1 MLQVLQNIS
10 NFVINWGIVW
20 QSQYF
25 IKNNT
30 NIVSMRADI
39 NQSKQKLAET
49 FFQRLVDSYGYLPE
63 QMEFNV
69 TVSPTSIADIAI
81 WRSPEDKKSGLAP
94 DIYVLVACKAEHIK
108 IKAEDYFEQYKQA
121 VLNDMAFYVAHNLKE
136 TKVFYIDR
144 NARPLKIE
152 RISDFPSAQ
161 DIISDENL
169 ALFVNKVRGYSKDKF
184 LKTLTRCHNIIRNV
198 DKLSPEAA
206 FDEISKILFI
216 KMLYERDARE
226 ELVYSKDKF
235 IKDELSYNGE
245 IDYIQYLFNEVKET
259 YSADGLFDSEDR
271 IRIRRES
278 FLLILEEL
286 SNVELYDTSDDIKG
300 IAFELF
306 LGKTFRGE
314 LGQFFTP
321 RTIVN
326 YMVEVL
332 NVKEGDKVC
341 DPCCGSGG
349 FLIRAFEH
357 VQNEI
362 DQDIHNQ
369 IATLMDNLNLSDS
382 EKQSRINNLLCECD
396 KTIEGS
402 RYHKLCHDYFFGV
415 DANARMARTSK
426 MNMIMH
432 GDGHVGVYLHDGL
445 LNVGGVYDNHF
456 DIILINPPF
465 GAHVEKDMRI
475 TDSDIPTDREKTLYE
490 NLYGSEYI
498 SNVYIPI
505 KNYAQEIGKD
515 KKIGKRILDL
525 YKINNNSTEI
535 LFIER
540 CINLLK
546 PGKRAGIVLPEG
558 VLDNPALERV
568 RRFIETRA
576 RILNITSIP
585 ADVFLSSGAN
595 IKPSLVF
602 IEKLKDGEMPEKDY
616 LLSVTKVNDAGISST
631 GLPSQN
637 EELPIAAKEV
647 SSWLSGKVMSNMTYT
662 KIVNR
667 SDLSN
672 WSVKSVFDVTNINYN
687 PIYKKVKI
695 GSVVSLSK
703 DVIYVEPNIKYT
715 RLTVKLFNKGIQERD
730 TVIGSQIGT
739 KRQTRVKE
747 GQFVISKIDGKSAAF
762 GIVNSSLEGAIVTP
776 DFMVYN
782 IDTTK
787 IVPEY
792 LELVLTNEAILNQFS
807 NSSSGTTGRR
817 RLSQKVFENTLIALP
832 SIDEQRKL
840 IAKILEIRKM
850 QASLEE
856 QMRKNIEYFNNK
868 IFS

>member
-1 MLQVLQNIS
+1 
-10 NFVINWGIVW
+10 
-20 QSQYF
+20 
-25 IKNNT
+25 
-30 NIVSMRADI
+30 MRTDI
-39 NQSKQKLAET
+39 NHSKQQLAEA
-49 FFQRLVDSYGYLPE
+49 FSQRLVDSYGYLPE

-69 TVSPTSIADIAI
+69 AVSPTSVADIAI
-81 WRSPEDKKSGLAP
+81 WRSPDDKKSGFAP
-94 DIYVLVACKAEHIK
+94 DIYVLVACKTEHIK

-121 VLNDMAFYVAHNLKE
+121 VLNDMSFYVAHNLKE

-152 RISDFPSAQ
+152 RISDFPTAL
-161 DIISDENL
+161 DIVSDKNL
-169 ALFVNKVRGYSKDKF
+169 TSFVNKVRGYSKDKF

-216 KMLYERDARE
+216 KMLYERDANE

-235 IKDELSYNGE
+235 IRDELSYNGE
-245 IDYIQYLFNEVKET
+245 VDYIQHLFNEVKKT
-259 YSADGLFDSEDR
+259 YSTDGLFDSEDK

-286 SNVELYDTSDDIKG
+286 SSVELYDTSDDIKG

-349 FLIRAFEH
+349 FLIKAFEH
-357 VQNEI
+357 VQNQI
-362 DQDIHNQ
+362 DQDIHRQ
-369 IATLMDNLNLSDS
+369 ITALMDNQNLSDS
-382 EKQSRINNLLCECD
+382 EKQHKINCLLSECD

-445 LNVGGVYDNHF
+445 INVGGVYDNNF
-456 DIILINPPF
+456 DVILINPPF

-475 TDSDIPTDREKTLYE
+475 AVSDIPTDKEKALYE
-490 NLYGSEYI
+490 DLYGNEYT
-498 SNVYIPI
+498 SNVYTPI
-505 KNYAQEIGKD
+505 KKYAQEIGKD
-515 KKIGKRILDL
+515 KRMGKRILDL
-525 YKINNNSTEI
+525 YQINNNSTEI

-568 RRFIETRA
+568 RRFVETRA

-602 IEKLKDGEMPEKDY
+602 IEKFKDGETPESDY

-647 SSWLSGKVMSNMTYT
+647 SCWLDGETMSEMVYT
-662 KIVNR
+662 KIVKR
-667 SDLSN
+667 SDLSS
-672 WSVKSVFDVTNINYN
+672 WSVKPIFDVANINYN
-687 PIYKKVKI
+687 PIYKKVRI
-695 GSVVSLSK
+695 GSVVSMSK
-703 DVIYVEPNIKYT
+703 DVIYIEPNVEYT

-730 TVIGSQIGT
+730 TIIGTLIGT
-739 KRQTRVKE
+739 KRQTRVKG
-747 GQFVISKIDGKSAAF
+747 GQFIISKIDGKSAAF
-762 GIVNSSLEGAIVTP
+762 GIVDSHLEGAIVTP
-776 DFMVYN
+776 DFMVYDIN
-782 IDTTK
+782 TTK
-787 IVPEY
+787 ILPEY
-792 LELVLTNEAILNQFS
+792 LELVLTNEAILNWFS

-832 SIDEQRKL
+832 PIDEQRRL
-840 IAKILEIRKM
+840 VAKILEIRETQK
-850 QASLEE
+850 SLEKLM
-856 QMRKNIEYFNNK
+856 QKNIEYFNNK

>member
-1 MLQVLQNIS
+1 
-10 NFVINWGIVW
+10 
-20 QSQYF
+20 
-25 IKNNT
+25 
-30 NIVSMRADI
+30 MRTDI
-39 NQSKQKLAET
+39 NHSKQQLADA

-69 TVSPTSIADIAI
+69 AVSPTSVADIAI
-81 WRSPEDKKSGLAP
+81 WRSPDDKKSGLTP
-94 DIYVLVACKAEHIK
+94 DIYVLVACKTEHIK

-152 RISDFPSAQ
+152 RISDFPTAS
-161 DIISDENL
+161 DIVSDQNL
-169 ALFVNKVRGYSKDKF
+169 TSFVNKVRGYSKDKF

-216 KMLYERDARE
+216 KMLYERDAKE

-235 IKDELSYNGE
+235 IKDEFSYNGE
-245 IDYIQYLFNEVKET
+245 IDYIQHLFNEVKET
-259 YSADGLFDSEDR
+259 YSTDGLFDSEDK

-286 SNVELYDTSDDIKG
+286 SSVELYDTSDDIKG

-349 FLIRAFEH
+349 FLIKAFEH
-357 VQNEI
+357 VQNQI
-362 DQDIHNQ
+362 DQDIHKQ
-369 IATLMDNLNLSDS
+369 ITILMDNQSLSDS
-382 EKQSRINNLLCECD
+382 EKQYKINTLLSECD
-396 KTIEGS
+396 KTKEGS

-445 LNVGGVYDNHF
+445 INIGGVYDNNF
-456 DIILINPPF
+456 DVILINPPF

-475 TDSDIPTDREKTLYE
+475 TSSDIPTDREKALYE
-490 NLYGSEYI
+490 ELFGSEYI
-498 SNVYIPI
+498 SKVYTPI
-505 KNYAQEIGKD
+505 KEYAQEIGKD
-515 KKIGKRILDL
+515 KKIGKRILEL
-525 YKINNNSTEI
+525 YQINNNSTEI

-558 VLDNPALERV
+558 VLDNPALDRV
-568 RRFIETRA
+568 RRFVESRA
-576 RILNITSIP
+576 KILNITSIP

-602 IEKLKDGEMPEKDY
+602 IEKFKDGDIPEKDY

-631 GLPSQN
+631 GLPSNN

-647 SSWLSGKVMSNMTYT
+647 VSWLSGEVLSNMIYT

-667 SDLSN
+667 SDLSS
-672 WSVKSVFDVTNINYN
+672 WSVKPIFDTTSINYN
-687 PIYKKVKI
+687 PLYKRVRI
-695 GSVVSLSK
+695 GNVVSLNK
-703 DVIYVEPNIKYT
+703 DIICVEPNIEYT

-730 TVIGSQIGT
+730 TVIGALIGT
-739 KRQTRVKE
+739 KRQTRVKG
-747 GQFVISKIDGKSAAF
+747 GQFIISKIDGKSAAF
-762 GIVNSSLEGAIVTP
+762 GIVDSSLEGAIVTP
-776 DFMVYN
+776 DFLVYD
-782 IDTTK
+782 IDKTQ
-787 IVPEY
+787 ILPEY
-792 LELVLTNEAILNQFS
+792 LELVLTNDAILNQFS

-832 SIDEQRKL
+832 SIDEQRNL
-840 IAKILEIRKM
+840 LAEILEIRKT
-850 QASLEE
+850 QKSLDE
-856 QMRKNIEYFNNK
+856 QMQKNIEYFNNK

>member
-1 MLQVLQNIS
+1 
-10 NFVINWGIVW
+10 
-20 QSQYF
+20 
-25 IKNNT
+25 
-30 NIVSMRADI
+30 MRTGI
-39 NQSKQKLAET
+39 NQSKQQLAEA
-49 FFQRLVDSYGYLPE
+49 FYHRLVDSYGYLPE

-69 TVSPTSIADIAI
+69 KVSASSIADIAI
-81 WRSPEDKKSGLAP
+81 WRSADGKISGLTP
-94 DIYVLVACKAEHIK
+94 DIYILVACKTEHIK
-108 IKAEDYFEQYKQA
+108 IKAEDYFKQFKQA

-136 TKVFYIDR
+136 TKVFYIDK

-152 RISDFPSAQ
+152 RIGDFPTAY
-161 DIISDENL
+161 DIVSDQNL
-169 ALFVNKVRGYSKDKF
+169 TLFVNRVRGYSKDKF
-184 LKTLTRCHNIIRNV
+184 LKILTRCHNIIRNI

-206 FDEISKILFI
+206 FDEISKILFV
-216 KMLYERDARE
+216 KMLYERDAKE

-235 IKDELSYNGE
+235 IKDEFAYKGDV
-245 IDYIQYLFNEVKET
+245 DYIQYLFNKVKEA
-259 YSADGLFDSEDR
+259 YSTDGLFDSEDK

-286 SNVELYDTSDDIKG
+286 SNVELYDTSEDVKG

-349 FLIRAFEH
+349 FLIKAFEH
-357 VQNEI
+357 VQNQI
-362 DQDIHNQ
+362 DQDVHKQ
-369 IATLMDNLNLSDS
+369 ITMLMDDQASLDF
-382 EKQSRINNLLCECD
+382 ERRQKINNLLNECN

-402 RYHKLCHDYFFGV
+402 RYYKLCHDYFFGV
-415 DANARMARTSK
+415 DANTRMARTSK

-445 LNVGGVYDNHF
+445 LNVGGIYDNSF
-456 DIILINPPF
+456 DIILMNPPF
-465 GAHVEKDMRI
+465 GAHVEKDVRI
-475 TDSDIPTDREKTLYE
+475 TDSDIPTKKEKDLYTQ
-490 NLYGSEYI
+490 LYGNEYVR
-498 SNVYIPI
+498 NVYTPI
-505 KNYAQEIGKD
+505 KGYAQEIGKD
-515 KKIGKRILDL
+515 KRKGKRILDL
-525 YKINNNSTEI
+525 YQINNNNTEI

-568 RRFIETRA
+568 REFIEARA

-602 IEKLKDGEMPEKDY
+602 IEKYKENETPSKDY
-616 LLSVTKVNDAGISST
+616 LLSITKVTDAGISST

-647 SSWLSGKVMSNMTYT
+647 SHWLEGKPVSKMVFT

-667 SDLSN
+667 SDLSS
-672 WSVKSVFDVTNINYN
+672 WSVKSVFDSTNIRYN
-687 PIYKKVKI
+687 SIYKKVRI
-695 GSVVSLSK
+695 GDVVSMSK
-703 DVIYVEPNIKYT
+703 DVIYIDSNVEYT
-715 RLTVKLFNKGIQERD
+715 RLTVKLFNKGIQVRD
-730 TVIGSQIGT
+730 KVQGAMIGT

-747 GQFVISKIDGKSAAF
+747 GQFIISKIDGKSAAF
-762 GIVNSSLEGAIVTP
+762 GIVDSSLEGAIVTP

-782 IDTTK
+782 IDRTK
-787 IVPEY
+787 ILPEY
-792 LELVLTNEAILNQFS
+792 FELLLTNEAILTQFS

-817 RLSQKVFENTLIALP
+817 RLSQKVFEDTLIALP
-832 SIDEQRKL
+832 LIEEQSKL
-840 IAKILEIRKM
+840 IEDILNIRESQK
-850 QASLEE
+850 SFEE
-856 QMRKNIEYFNNK
+856 LLKKSIEYFNNK

>member
-1 MLQVLQNIS
+1 MGTDV
-10 NFVINWGIVW
+10 
-20 QSQYF
+20 
-25 IKNNT
+25 
-30 NIVSMRADI
+30 M
-39 NQSKQKLAET
+39 QSKRQLAET
-49 FFQRLVDSYGYLPE
+49 FFQRLVDSYGYLPD

-69 TVSPTSIADIAI
+69 KVSSSSIADIAI
-81 WRSPEDKKSGLAP
+81 WRSPDDKKSGLAP

-152 RISDFPSAQ
+152 RISDFPTAQ
-161 DIISDENL
+161 DIASDQNL
-169 ALFVNKVRGYSKDKF
+169 TLFVNKVRGYSKDKF

-216 KMLYERDARE
+216 KMLYERDAKD

-235 IKDELSYNGE
+235 LKDELSYNGE
-245 IDYIQYLFNEVKET
+245 VDYIQHLFNEVKET
-259 YSADGLFDSEDR
+259 YLADGLFDSEDKV
-271 IRIRRES
+271 RIRRES

-286 SNVELYDTSDDIKG
+286 SSVELYDTSDDIKG

-332 NVKEGDKVC
+332 NVTEGDKVC

-349 FLIRAFEH
+349 FLIKAFEH
-357 VQNEI
+357 VQNQI
-362 DQDIHNQ
+362 DQDIHKQ
-369 IATLMDNLNLSDS
+369 ITVLMDNPSLSDS
-382 EKQSRINNLLCECD
+382 EKQYKINTLLSECD
-396 KTIEGS
+396 KTKEGS
-402 RYHKLCHDYFFGV
+402 RYHKLCHEYFFGV

-445 LNVGGVYDNHF
+445 INVGGVYDNNF
-456 DIILINPPF
+456 DVILINPPF

-475 TDSDIPTDREKTLYE
+475 TDSDIPTDREKALYE
-490 NLYGSEYI
+490 ELYGNEYI
-498 SNVYIPI
+498 SKVYTPI
-505 KNYAQEIGKD
+505 KEYAQEIGKD
-515 KKIGKRILDL
+515 KKIGKRILEL
-525 YKINNNSTEI
+525 YQINNNSTEI

-558 VLDNPALERV
+558 VLDNPALDRV
-568 RRFIETRA
+568 RRFIESRA
-576 RILNITSIP
+576 KILNITSIP

-602 IEKLKDGEMPEKDY
+602 IEKFKDGVMPEKDY

-631 GLPSQN
+631 GLPSN
-637 EELPIAAKEV
+637 NAELPIAAKEV
-647 SSWLSGKVMSNMTYT
+647 ASWLSGKAQSNMIYT

-667 SDLSN
+667 SDLST
-672 WSVKSVFDVTNINYN
+672 WSVKPVFDTTSVNYN
-687 PIYKKVKI
+687 PLYKKVRI
-695 GSVVSLSK
+695 GNVVSLSK
-703 DVIYVEPNIKYT
+703 DIICVEPNVVYT

-730 TVIGSQIGT
+730 TVIGAMIGT
-739 KRQTRVKE
+739 KRQTRVKG
-747 GQFVISKIDGKSAAF
+747 GQFIISKIDGKSAAF
-762 GIVNSSLEGAIVTP
+762 GIVDSSLEGAIVTP
-776 DFMVYN
+776 DFLVYD
-782 IDTTK
+782 IDTTQ
-787 IVPEY
+787 ILPEY
-792 LELVLTNEAILNQFS
+792 LELVLTNDAILNQFS

-817 RLSQKVFENTLIALP
+817 RLSQKVFENTSIALP
-832 SIDEQRKL
+832 SIDEQHDL
-840 IAKILEIRKM
+840 IAKILEIRKTQKSIEELM
-850 QASLEE
+850 QE
-856 QMRKNIEYFNNK
+856 NIEYFNNK

>member
-1 MLQVLQNIS
+1 
-10 NFVINWGIVW
+10 
-20 QSQYF
+20 
-25 IKNNT
+25 
-30 NIVSMRADI
+30 MRTDI
-39 NQSKQKLAET
+39 NHSKQQLADA

-69 TVSPTSIADIAI
+69 AVSPTSVADIAI
-81 WRSPEDKKSGLAP
+81 WRSPDDKKSGLAP

-152 RISDFPSAQ
+152 RISDFPTAL
-161 DIISDENL
+161 DIVSDQNL

-216 KMLYERDARE
+216 KMLYERDAKD

-235 IKDELSYNGE
+235 LKDELLYNGDV
-245 IDYIQYLFNEVKET
+245 DYIQHLFNEVKET
-259 YSADGLFDSEDR
+259 YSTDGLFDSEDK

-286 SNVELYDTSDDIKG
+286 SSVELYDTSDDIKG

-349 FLIRAFEH
+349 FLIKAFEH
-357 VQNEI
+357 VQNQI
-362 DQDIHNQ
+362 DQDIHKQ
-369 IATLMDNLNLSDS
+369 ITVLMDNQSLADS
-382 EKQSRINNLLCECD
+382 EKQYKINTLLSECD
-396 KTIEGS
+396 KTKEGS

-445 LNVGGVYDNHF
+445 INVGGVYDNNF
-456 DIILINPPF
+456 DVILINPPF

-475 TDSDIPTDREKTLYE
+475 TSSDIPIDREKVLYE
-490 NLYGSEYI
+490 ELFGSEYI
-498 SNVYIPI
+498 SKVYTPI
-505 KNYAQEIGKD
+505 KEYAQEIGKD
-515 KKIGKRILDL
+515 KKIGKRILEL
-525 YKINNNSTEI
+525 YQINNNSTEI

-558 VLDNPALERV
+558 VLDNPALDRV
-568 RRFIETRA
+568 RRFIESRA
-576 RILNITSIP
+576 KILNITSIP

-602 IEKLKDGEMPEKDY
+602 IEKFKDGEIPEKDY

-631 GLPSQN
+631 GLPSNN

-647 SSWLSGKVMSNMTYT
+647 VSWLSGEVLSNMIYT

-667 SDLSN
+667 SDLSS
-672 WSVKSVFDVTNINYN
+672 WSVKPIFDTTSINYN
-687 PIYKKVKI
+687 PLYKRVRI
-695 GSVVSLSK
+695 GNVVSLNK
-703 DVIYVEPNIKYT
+703 DIICVEPNIEYT

-730 TVIGSQIGT
+730 TVIGALIGT
-739 KRQTRVKE
+739 KRQTRVKG
-747 GQFVISKIDGKSAAF
+747 GQFIISKIDGKSAAF
-762 GIVNSSLEGAIVTP
+762 GIVDSSLEGAIVTP
-776 DFMVYN
+776 DFLVYD
-782 IDTTK
+782 IDKTQ
-787 IVPEY
+787 ILPEY
-792 LELVLTNEAILNQFS
+792 LELVLTNDAILNQFS

-832 SIDEQRKL
+832 SIDEQRNL
-840 IAKILEIRKM
+840 LAEILEIRKT
-850 QASLEE
+850 QKSLDE
-856 QMRKNIEYFNNK
+856 QMQKNIEYFNNK

>member
-1 MLQVLQNIS
+1 
-10 NFVINWGIVW
+10 
-20 QSQYF
+20 
-25 IKNNT
+25 
-30 NIVSMRADI
+30 MRTDI
-39 NQSKQKLAET
+39 NHSKQQLADA

-69 TVSPTSIADIAI
+69 AVSPTSVADIAI
-81 WRSPEDKKSGLAP
+81 WRSPDDKKSGLTP
-94 DIYVLVACKAEHIK
+94 DIYVLVACKTEHIK

-152 RISDFPSAQ
+152 RISDFPTAS
-161 DIISDENL
+161 DIVSDQNL
-169 ALFVNKVRGYSKDKF
+169 TSFVNKVRGYSKDKF

-216 KMLYERDARE
+216 KMLYERDAKE

-245 IDYIQYLFNEVKET
+245 IDYIQHLFNEVKET
-259 YSADGLFDSEDR
+259 YSTDGLFDSEDK

-286 SNVELYDTSDDIKG
+286 SSVELYDTSDDIKG

-349 FLIRAFEH
+349 FLIKAFEH
-357 VQNEI
+357 VQNQI
-362 DQDIHNQ
+362 DQDIHKQ
-369 IATLMDNLNLSDS
+369 ITILMDNQSLSDS
-382 EKQSRINNLLCECD
+382 EKQYKINTLLSECD
-396 KTIEGS
+396 KTKEGS

-445 LNVGGVYDNHF
+445 INIGGVYDNNF
-456 DIILINPPF
+456 DVILINPPF

-475 TDSDIPTDREKTLYE
+475 TSSDIPTDRDKALYE
-490 NLYGSEYI
+490 ELFGSEYI
-498 SNVYIPI
+498 SKVYTPI
-505 KNYAQEIGKD
+505 KEYAQEIGKD
-515 KKIGKRILDL
+515 KKIGKRILEL
-525 YKINNNSTEI
+525 YQINNNSTEI

-558 VLDNPALERV
+558 VLDNPALDRV
-568 RRFIETRA
+568 RRFVESRA
-576 RILNITSIP
+576 KILNITSIP

-602 IEKLKDGEMPEKDY
+602 IEKFKDGEIPEKDY

-631 GLPSQN
+631 GLPSNN

-647 SSWLSGKVMSNMTYT
+647 VSWLSGEVLSNMIYT

-667 SDLSN
+667 SDLSS
-672 WSVKSVFDVTNINYN
+672 WSVKPIFDTTSINYN
-687 PIYKKVKI
+687 PLYKRVRI
-695 GSVVSLSK
+695 GNVVSLNK
-703 DVIYVEPNIKYT
+703 DIICVEPNIEYT

-730 TVIGSQIGT
+730 TVIGALIGT
-739 KRQTRVKE
+739 KRQTRVKG
-747 GQFVISKIDGKSAAF
+747 GQFIISKIDGKSAAF
-762 GIVNSSLEGAIVTP
+762 GIVDSSLEGAIVTP
-776 DFMVYN
+776 DFLVYD
-782 IDTTK
+782 IDKTQ
-787 IVPEY
+787 ILPEY
-792 LELVLTNEAILNQFS
+792 LELVLTNDAILNQFS

-832 SIDEQRKL
+832 SIDEQRNL
-840 IAKILEIRKM
+840 LAEILEIRKT
-850 QASLEE
+850 QKSLDE
-856 QMRKNIEYFNNK
+856 QMQKNIEYFNNK

>member
-1 MLQVLQNIS
+1 
-10 NFVINWGIVW
+10 
-20 QSQYF
+20 
-25 IKNNT
+25 
-30 NIVSMRADI
+30 MRTDI
-39 NQSKQKLAET
+39 NHSKQQLADA

-69 TVSPTSIADIAI
+69 AVSPTSVADIAI
-81 WRSPEDKKSGLAP
+81 WRSPDDKKSGLAP
-94 DIYVLVACKAEHIK
+94 DIYVLVACKTEHIK

-152 RISDFPSAQ
+152 RISDFPTAS
-161 DIISDENL
+161 DIVSDQNL
-169 ALFVNKVRGYSKDKF
+169 TSFVNKVRGYSKDKF

-216 KMLYERDARE
+216 KMLYERDAKE

-245 IDYIQYLFNEVKET
+245 IDYIQHLFNEVKET
-259 YSADGLFDSEDR
+259 YSTDGLFDSEDK

-286 SNVELYDTSDDIKG
+286 SSVELYDTSDDIKG

-349 FLIRAFEH
+349 FLIKAFEH
-357 VQNEI
+357 VQNQI
-362 DQDIHNQ
+362 DQDIHKQ
-369 IATLMDNLNLSDS
+369 ITILMDNQSLSDS
-382 EKQSRINNLLCECD
+382 EKQYKINTLLSECD
-396 KTIEGS
+396 KTKEGS

-445 LNVGGVYDNHF
+445 INIGGVYDNNF
-456 DIILINPPF
+456 DVILINPPF

-475 TDSDIPTDREKTLYE
+475 TSSDIPTDREKALYE
-490 NLYGSEYI
+490 ELFGSEYI
-498 SNVYIPI
+498 SKVYTPI
-505 KNYAQEIGKD
+505 KEYAQEIGKD
-515 KKIGKRILDL
+515 KKIGKRILEL
-525 YKINNNSTEI
+525 YQINNNSTEI

-558 VLDNPALERV
+558 VLDNPALDRV
-568 RRFIETRA
+568 RRFVESRA
-576 RILNITSIP
+576 KILNITSIP

-602 IEKLKDGEMPEKDY
+602 IEKFKDGEIQEKDY

-631 GLPSQN
+631 GLPSNN

-647 SSWLSGKVMSNMTYT
+647 ASWLSGEVQSNMIYT

-667 SDLSN
+667 SDLSS
-672 WSVKSVFDVTNINYN
+672 WSVKSIFDTTSINYN
-687 PIYKKVKI
+687 PLYKKVRI
-695 GSVVSLSK
+695 GNVVSLNK
-703 DVIYVEPNIKYT
+703 DIICVEPNIEYT

-730 TVIGSQIGT
+730 TVIGALIGT
-739 KRQTRVKE
+739 KRQTRVKG
-747 GQFVISKIDGKSAAF
+747 GQFIISKIDGKSAAF
-762 GIVNSSLEGAIVTP
+762 GIVDSSLEGAIVTP
-776 DFMVYN
+776 DFLVYD
-782 IDTTK
+782 IDKTQ
-787 IVPEY
+787 ILPEY
-792 LELVLTNEAILNQFS
+792 LELVLTNDAILNQFS

-832 SIDEQRKL
+832 SIDEQRNL
-840 IAKILEIRKM
+840 LAEILEIRKT
-850 QASLEE
+850 QKSLDE
-856 QMRKNIEYFNNK
+856 QMQKNIEYFNNK

>member
-1 MLQVLQNIS
+1 
-10 NFVINWGIVW
+10 
-20 QSQYF
+20 
-25 IKNNT
+25 
-30 NIVSMRADI
+30 MRTDI
-39 NQSKQKLAET
+39 NHSKQQLADA

-69 TVSPTSIADIAI
+69 AVSPTSVADIAI
-81 WRSPEDKKSGLAP
+81 WRSPDDKKSGLAP

-152 RISDFPSAQ
+152 RISDFPTAL
-161 DIISDENL
+161 DIVSDQNL

-216 KMLYERDARE
+216 KMLYERDAKD

-235 IKDELSYNGE
+235 LKDELLYNGDV
-245 IDYIQYLFNEVKET
+245 DYIQHLFNEVKET
-259 YSADGLFDSEDR
+259 YSTDGLFDSEDK

-286 SNVELYDTSDDIKG
+286 SSVELYDTSDDIKG

-349 FLIRAFEH
+349 FLIKAFEH
-357 VQNEI
+357 VQNQI
-362 DQDIHNQ
+362 DQDIHKQ
-369 IATLMDNLNLSDS
+369 ITVLMDNQSLADS
-382 EKQSRINNLLCECD
+382 EKQYKINTLLSECD
-396 KTIEGS
+396 KTKEGS

-445 LNVGGVYDNHF
+445 INVGGVYDNNF
-456 DIILINPPF
+456 DVILINPPF

-475 TDSDIPTDREKTLYE
+475 TSSDIPIDREKVLYE
-490 NLYGSEYI
+490 ELFGSEYI
-498 SNVYIPI
+498 SKVYTPI
-505 KNYAQEIGKD
+505 KEYAQEIGKD
-515 KKIGKRILDL
+515 KKIGKRILEL
-525 YKINNNSTEI
+525 YQINNNSTEI

-558 VLDNPALERV
+558 VLDNPALDRV
-568 RRFIETRA
+568 RRFIESRA
-576 RILNITSIP
+576 KILNITSIP

-602 IEKLKDGEMPEKDY
+602 IEKFKDGEIQEKDY

-631 GLPSQN
+631 GLPSNN

-647 SSWLSGKVMSNMTYT
+647 ASWLSGEVQSNMIYT

-667 SDLSN
+667 SDLSS
-672 WSVKSVFDVTNINYN
+672 WSVKSIFDTTSINYN
-687 PIYKKVKI
+687 PLYKKVKI
-695 GSVVSLSK
+695 GNVVSLNK
-703 DVIYVEPNIKYT
+703 DIICVEPNIEYT

-730 TVIGSQIGT
+730 TVMGALIGT
-739 KRQTRVKE
+739 KRQTRVKG
-747 GQFVISKIDGKSAAF
+747 GQFIISKIDGKSAAF
-762 GIVNSSLEGAIVTP
+762 GIVDSSLEGAIVTP
-776 DFMVYN
+776 DFLVYD
-782 IDTTK
+782 IDTTQ
-787 IVPEY
+787 ILPEY
-792 LELVLTNEAILNQFS
+792 LELVLTNDAILNQFS

-832 SIDEQRKL
+832 SIDEQRNL
-840 IAKILEIRKM
+840 LAKILEIRETQK
-850 QASLEE
+850 SLEE
-856 QMRKNIEYFNNK
+856 QMQINIEYFNNK

>member
-1 MLQVLQNIS
+1 
-10 NFVINWGIVW
+10 
-20 QSQYF
+20 
-25 IKNNT
+25 
-30 NIVSMRADI
+30 MRTDI
-39 NQSKQKLAET
+39 NHSKQQLADA

-69 TVSPTSIADIAI
+69 AVSPTSVADIAI
-81 WRSPEDKKSGLAP
+81 WRSPDDKKSGLAP
-94 DIYVLVACKAEHIK
+94 DIYVLVACKTEHIK

-152 RISDFPSAQ
+152 RISDFPTAS
-161 DIISDENL
+161 DIVSDQNL
-169 ALFVNKVRGYSKDKF
+169 TSFVNKVRGYSKDKF

-216 KMLYERDARE
+216 KMLYERDAKE

-245 IDYIQYLFNEVKET
+245 IDYIQHLFNEVKET
-259 YSADGLFDSEDR
+259 YSTDGLFDSEDK

-286 SNVELYDTSDDIKG
+286 SSVELYDTSDDIKG

-349 FLIRAFEH
+349 FLIKAFEH
-357 VQNEI
+357 VQNQI
-362 DQDIHNQ
+362 DQDIHKQ
-369 IATLMDNLNLSDS
+369 ITILMDNQSLSDS
-382 EKQSRINNLLCECD
+382 EKQYKINTLLSECD
-396 KTIEGS
+396 KTKEGS

-445 LNVGGVYDNHF
+445 INIGGVYDNNF
-456 DIILINPPF
+456 DVILINPPF

-475 TDSDIPTDREKTLYE
+475 TSSDIPTDREKALYE
-490 NLYGSEYI
+490 ELFGSEYI
-498 SNVYIPI
+498 SKVYTPI
-505 KNYAQEIGKD
+505 KEYAQEIGKD
-515 KKIGKRILDL
+515 KKIGKRILEL
-525 YKINNNSTEI
+525 YQINNNSTEI

-558 VLDNPALERV
+558 VLDNPALDRV
-568 RRFIETRA
+568 RRFVESRA
-576 RILNITSIP
+576 KILNITSIP

-602 IEKLKDGEMPEKDY
+602 IEKFKDGEIPEKDY

-631 GLPSQN
+631 GLPSNN

-647 SSWLSGKVMSNMTYT
+647 VSWLSGEVLSNMIYT

-667 SDLSN
+667 SDLSS
-672 WSVKSVFDVTNINYN
+672 WSVKPIFDTTSINYN
-687 PIYKKVKI
+687 PLYKRVRI
-695 GSVVSLSK
+695 GNVVSLNK
-703 DVIYVEPNIKYT
+703 DIICVEPNIEYT

-730 TVIGSQIGT
+730 TVIGALIGT
-739 KRQTRVKE
+739 KRQTRVKG
-747 GQFVISKIDGKSAAF
+747 GQFIISKIDGKSAAF
-762 GIVNSSLEGAIVTP
+762 GIVDSSLEGAIVTP
-776 DFMVYN
+776 DFLVYD
-782 IDTTK
+782 IDKTQ
-787 IVPEY
+787 ILPEY
-792 LELVLTNEAILNQFS
+792 LELVLTNDAILNQFS

-832 SIDEQRKL
+832 SIDEQRNL
-840 IAKILEIRKM
+840 LAEILEIRKT
-850 QASLEE
+850 QKSLDE
-856 QMRKNIEYFNNK
+856 QMQKNIEYFNNK

>member
-1 MLQVLQNIS
+1 
-10 NFVINWGIVW
+10 
-20 QSQYF
+20 
-25 IKNNT
+25 
-30 NIVSMRADI
+30 MRTDI
-39 NQSKQKLAET
+39 NHSKQQLADA

-69 TVSPTSIADIAI
+69 AVSPTSVADIAI
-81 WRSPEDKKSGLAP
+81 WRSPDDKKSGLAP

-152 RISDFPSAQ
+152 RISDFPTAL
-161 DIISDENL
+161 DIVSDQNL

-216 KMLYERDARE
+216 KMLYERDAKD

-235 IKDELSYNGE
+235 LKDELLYNGDV
-245 IDYIQYLFNEVKET
+245 DYIQHLFNEVKET
-259 YSADGLFDSEDR
+259 YSTDGLFDSEDK

-286 SNVELYDTSDDIKG
+286 SSVELYDTSDDIKG

-349 FLIRAFEH
+349 FLIKAFEH
-357 VQNEI
+357 VQNQI
-362 DQDIHNQ
+362 DQDIHKQ
-369 IATLMDNLNLSDS
+369 ITVLMDNQSLADS
-382 EKQSRINNLLCECD
+382 EKQYKINTLLSECD
-396 KTIEGS
+396 KTKEGS

-445 LNVGGVYDNHF
+445 INVGGVYDNNF
-456 DIILINPPF
+456 DVILINPPF

-475 TDSDIPTDREKTLYE
+475 TSSDIPIDREKVLYE
-490 NLYGSEYI
+490 ELFGSEYI
-498 SNVYIPI
+498 SKVYTPI
-505 KNYAQEIGKD
+505 KEYAQEIGKD
-515 KKIGKRILDL
+515 KKIGKRILEL
-525 YKINNNSTEI
+525 YQINNNSTEI

-558 VLDNPALERV
+558 VLDNPALDRV
-568 RRFIETRA
+568 RRFVESRA
-576 RILNITSIP
+576 KILNITSIP

-602 IEKLKDGEMPEKDY
+602 IEKFKDGEIPEKDY

-631 GLPSQN
+631 GLPSNN

-647 SSWLSGKVMSNMTYT
+647 VSWLSGEVLSNMIYT

-667 SDLSN
+667 SDLSS
-672 WSVKSVFDVTNINYN
+672 WSVKPIFDTTSINYN
-687 PIYKKVKI
+687 PLYKRVRI
-695 GSVVSLSK
+695 GNVVSLNK
-703 DVIYVEPNIKYT
+703 DIICVEPNIEYT

-730 TVIGSQIGT
+730 TVIGALIGT
-739 KRQTRVKE
+739 KRQTRVKG
-747 GQFVISKIDGKSAAF
+747 GQFIISKIDGKSAAF
-762 GIVNSSLEGAIVTP
+762 GIVDSSLEGAIVTP
-776 DFMVYN
+776 DFLVYD
-782 IDTTK
+782 IDKTQ
-787 IVPEY
+787 ILPEY
-792 LELVLTNEAILNQFS
+792 LELVLTNDAILNQFS

-832 SIDEQRKL
+832 SIDEQRNL
-840 IAKILEIRKM
+840 LAEILEIRKT
-850 QASLEE
+850 QKSLDE
-856 QMRKNIEYFNNK
+856 QMQKNIEYFNNK

>member
-1 MLQVLQNIS
+1 
-10 NFVINWGIVW
+10 
-20 QSQYF
+20 
-25 IKNNT
+25 
-30 NIVSMRADI
+30 MRTDI
-39 NQSKQKLAET
+39 NHSKQQLADA

-69 TVSPTSIADIAI
+69 AVSPTSVADIAI
-81 WRSPEDKKSGLAP
+81 WRSPDDKKSGLAP
-94 DIYVLVACKAEHIK
+94 DIYVLVACKTEHIK

-152 RISDFPSAQ
+152 RISDFPTAS
-161 DIISDENL
+161 DIVSDQNL
-169 ALFVNKVRGYSKDKF
+169 TSFVNKVRGYSKDKF

-216 KMLYERDARE
+216 KMLYERDAKE

-245 IDYIQYLFNEVKET
+245 IDYIQHLFNEVKET
-259 YSADGLFDSEDR
+259 YSTDGLFDSEDK

-286 SNVELYDTSDDIKG
+286 SSVELYDTSDDIKG

-349 FLIRAFEH
+349 FLIKAFEH
-357 VQNEI
+357 VQNQI
-362 DQDIHNQ
+362 DQDIHKQ
-369 IATLMDNLNLSDS
+369 ITILMDNQSLSDS
-382 EKQSRINNLLCECD
+382 EKQYKINTLLSECD
-396 KTIEGS
+396 KTKEGS

-445 LNVGGVYDNHF
+445 INIGGVYDNNF
-456 DIILINPPF
+456 DVILINPPF

-475 TDSDIPTDREKTLYE
+475 TSSDIPTDREKALYE
-490 NLYGSEYI
+490 ELFGSEYI
-498 SNVYIPI
+498 SKVYTPI
-505 KNYAQEIGKD
+505 KEYAQEIGKD
-515 KKIGKRILDL
+515 KKIGKRILEL
-525 YKINNNSTEI
+525 YQINNNSTEI

-558 VLDNPALERV
+558 VLDNPALDRV
-568 RRFIETRA
+568 RRFIESRA
-576 RILNITSIP
+576 KILNITSIP

-602 IEKLKDGEMPEKDY
+602 IEKFKDGEIPEKDY

-631 GLPSQN
+631 GLPSNN

-647 SSWLSGKVMSNMTYT
+647 ASWLSGEVQSNMIYT

-667 SDLSN
+667 SDLSS
-672 WSVKSVFDVTNINYN
+672 WSVKSIFDTTSINYN
-687 PIYKKVKI
+687 PLYKKVRI
-695 GSVVSLSK
+695 GNVVSLNK
-703 DVIYVEPNIKYT
+703 DIICVEPNIEYT

-730 TVIGSQIGT
+730 TVIGALIGT
-739 KRQTRVKE
+739 KRQTRVKG
-747 GQFVISKIDGKSAAF
+747 GQFIISKIDGKSAAF
-762 GIVNSSLEGAIVTP
+762 GIVDSSLEGAIVTP
-776 DFMVYN
+776 DFLVYD
-782 IDTTK
+782 IDKTQ
-787 IVPEY
+787 ILPEY
-792 LELVLTNEAILNQFS
+792 LELVLTNDAILNQFS

-832 SIDEQRKL
+832 SIDEQRNL
-840 IAKILEIRKM
+840 LAEILEIRKT
-850 QASLEE
+850 QKSLDE
-856 QMRKNIEYFNNK
+856 QMQKNIEYFNNK

>member
-1 MLQVLQNIS
+1 
-10 NFVINWGIVW
+10 
-20 QSQYF
+20 
-25 IKNNT
+25 
-30 NIVSMRADI
+30 MRTDI
-39 NQSKQKLAET
+39 NHSKQQLAET

-81 WRSPEDKKSGLAP
+81 WRSPDDKKSGFAP

-152 RISDFPSAQ
+152 RISDFPTAQ
-161 DIISDENL
+161 DIVSDQNL
-169 ALFVNKVRGYSKDKF
+169 TSFVNKVRGYSKDKF

-216 KMLYERDARE
+216 KMLYERDAKE

-245 IDYIQYLFNEVKET
+245 VDYIQYLFNVVKET
-259 YSADGLFDSEDR
+259 YSTDGLFDPEDR

-349 FLIRAFEH
+349 FLIKAFEH
-357 VQNEI
+357 VQNQI

-369 IATLMDNLNLSDS
+369 ITILMDNQNLSDS
-382 EKQSRINNLLCECD
+382 EKQHKINDLLRECD
-396 KTIEGS
+396 KTVEGT
-402 RYHKLCHDYFFGV
+402 RYHKLCHEYFFGV
-415 DANARMARTSK
+415 DANERMARTSK

-445 LNVGGVYDNHF
+445 INVGGVYDNNF
-456 DIILINPPF
+456 DVILINPPF

-475 TDSDIPTDREKTLYE
+475 TDSDIPTDKERTLYE
-490 NLYGSEYI
+490 DLFGREYVDY
-498 SNVYIPI
+498 VYTPI
-505 KNYAQEIGKD
+505 KMYAQEIGKD
-515 KKIGKRILDL
+515 KRTGKRLLDL
-525 YKINNNSTEI
+525 YQINNNSTEI

-602 IEKLKDGEMPEKDY
+602 IEKYREDEIPERDY
-616 LLSVTKVNDAGISST
+616 LLSVTKVNDAGISSN

-647 SSWLSGKVMSNMTYT
+647 ASWLNGETISKMVYT

-667 SDLSN
+667 SDLYS
-672 WSVKSVFDVTNINYN
+672 WSVKSIFDSANINYN
-687 PIYKKVKI
+687 PLYNKVRI
-695 GSVVSLSK
+695 GSVVSMSK
-703 DVIYVEPNIKYT
+703 DMIDVEPNVEYK

-730 TVIGSQIGT
+730 TILGALIGT
-739 KRQTRVKE
+739 KRQTRVKG

-762 GIVNSSLEGAIVTP
+762 GIVDPSLEGAIVTP

-782 IDTTK
+782 IDSTK
-787 IVPEY
+787 ILPEF
-792 LELVLTNEAILNQFS
+792 LELVLTNEAILKQFS

-832 SIDEQRKL
+832 TIDEQRKL
-840 IAKILEIRKM
+840 IEKILEIRET
-850 QASLEE
+850 QESLEKLM
-856 QMRKNIEYFNNK
+856 QKNIEDFNNM

>member
-1 MLQVLQNIS
+1 
-10 NFVINWGIVW
+10 
-20 QSQYF
+20 
-25 IKNNT
+25 
-30 NIVSMRADI
+30 MRTDI
-39 NQSKQKLAET
+39 NHSKQQLADA

-69 TVSPTSIADIAI
+69 AVSPTSVADIAI
-81 WRSPEDKKSGLAP
+81 WRSPDFLSSGLAP

-152 RISDFPSAQ
+152 RISDFPTAL
-161 DIISDENL
+161 DIVSDQNL

-216 KMLYERDARE
+216 KMLYERDAKD

-235 IKDELSYNGE
+235 LKDELLYNGDV
-245 IDYIQYLFNEVKET
+245 DYIQHLFNEVKET
-259 YSADGLFDSEDR
+259 YSTDGLFDSEDK

-286 SNVELYDTSDDIKG
+286 SSVELYDTSDDIKG

-349 FLIRAFEH
+349 FLIKAFEH
-357 VQNEI
+357 VQNQI
-362 DQDIHNQ
+362 DQDIHKQ
-369 IATLMDNLNLSDS
+369 ITVLMDNQSLADS
-382 EKQSRINNLLCECD
+382 EKQYKINTLLSECD
-396 KTIEGS
+396 KTKEGS

-445 LNVGGVYDNHF
+445 INVGGVYDNNF
-456 DIILINPPF
+456 DVILINPPF

-475 TDSDIPTDREKTLYE
+475 TSSDIPIDREKVLYE
-490 NLYGSEYI
+490 ELFGSEYI
-498 SNVYIPI
+498 SKVYTPI
-505 KNYAQEIGKD
+505 KEYAQEIGKD
-515 KKIGKRILDL
+515 KKIGKRILEL
-525 YKINNNSTEI
+525 YQINNNSTEI

-558 VLDNPALERV
+558 VLDNPALDRV
-568 RRFIETRA
+568 RRFIESRA
-576 RILNITSIP
+576 KILNITSIP

-602 IEKLKDGEMPEKDY
+602 IEKFKDGEIQEKDY

-631 GLPSQN
+631 GLPSNN

-647 SSWLSGKVMSNMTYT
+647 ASWLSGEVQSNMIYT

-667 SDLSN
+667 SDLSS
-672 WSVKSVFDVTNINYN
+672 WSVKSIFDTTSINYN
-687 PIYKKVKI
+687 PLYKKVRI
-695 GSVVSLSK
+695 GNVVSLNK
-703 DVIYVEPNIKYT
+703 DIICVEPNIEYT

-730 TVIGSQIGT
+730 TVMGALIGT
-739 KRQTRVKE
+739 KRQTRVKG
-747 GQFVISKIDGKSAAF
+747 GQFIISKIDGKSAAF
-762 GIVNSSLEGAIVTP
+762 GIVDSSLEGAIVTP
-776 DFMVYN
+776 DFLVYD
-782 IDTTK
+782 IDTTQ
-787 IVPEY
+787 ILPEY
-792 LELVLTNEAILNQFS
+792 LELVLTNDAILNQFS

-832 SIDEQRKL
+832 SIDEQRNL
-840 IAKILEIRKM
+840 LAKILEIRETQK
-850 QASLEE
+850 SLEE
-856 QMRKNIEYFNNK
+856 QMQKNIEYFNNK

>member
-1 MLQVLQNIS
+1 M
-10 NFVINWGIVW
+10 
-20 QSQYF
+20 
-25 IKNNT
+25 KT
-30 NIVSMRADI
+30 DI

-69 TVSPTSIADIAI
+69 KVSPTSVADIAI
-81 WRSPEDKKSGLAP
+81 WRSPDDKKSGLAP

-144 NARPLKIE
+144 NAIPLKIE
-152 RISDFPSAQ
+152 RISDFPTAL
-161 DIISDENL
+161 DIVSDQNL

-216 KMLYERDARE
+216 KMLYERDAKD

-235 IKDELSYNGE
+235 LKDGLSYNGDV
-245 IDYIQYLFNEVKET
+245 DYIQHLFNEVKET
-259 YSADGLFDSEDR
+259 YSTDGLFDSEDK

-286 SNVELYDTSDDIKG
+286 SSVELYDTSDDIKG

-349 FLIRAFEH
+349 FLIKAFEH
-357 VQNEI
+357 VQNQI
-362 DQDIHNQ
+362 DQDIHKQ
-369 IATLMDNLNLSDS
+369 ITVLMDNQSLTDS
-382 EKQSRINNLLCECD
+382 EKQYKINTLLSECD
-396 KTIEGS
+396 KTKEGS

-445 LNVGGVYDNHF
+445 INVGGVYDNNF
-456 DIILINPPF
+456 DVILINPPF

-475 TDSDIPTDREKTLYE
+475 TSSDIPTDGEKTRYE
-490 NLYGSEYI
+490 RLYGNEYI
-498 SNVYIPI
+498 SKVYTPI
-505 KNYAQEIGKD
+505 KEYAQEIGKD
-515 KKIGKRILDL
+515 KKTGKRILEL
-525 YKINNNSTEI
+525 YQINNNSTEI

-568 RRFIETRA
+568 RRFIESRA
-576 RILNITSIP
+576 KILNITSVP
-585 ADVFLSSGAN
+585 SDVFLSSGAN

-602 IEKLKDGEMPEKDY
+602 IEKFKDGEMPEKDY

-631 GLPSQN
+631 GLPSNN

-647 SSWLSGKVMSNMTYT
+647 SSWLSGEVLSNMTYT

-667 SDLSN
+667 SDLSS
-672 WSVKSVFDVTNINYN
+672 WSVKPLFDMTSVNYN
-687 PIYKKVKI
+687 PLYKKVRI
-695 GSVVSLSK
+695 GDVASLSK
-703 DVIYVEPNIKYT
+703 DVIYVEPNVEYT

-730 TVIGSQIGT
+730 TVIGALIGT
-739 KRQTRVKE
+739 KRQTRVKG
-747 GQFVISKIDGKSAAF
+747 GQFIISKIDGKSAAF
-762 GIVNSSLEGAIVTP
+762 GIVDLSLEGAIVTP
-776 DFMVYN
+776 DFLVYD
-782 IDTTK
+782 IDTTQ
-787 IVPEY
+787 ILPEY
-792 LELVLTNEAILNQFS
+792 LELVLTNDAILNQFS

-832 SIDEQRKL
+832 LIDEQRNL
-840 IAKILEIRKM
+840 VAKILEIREAQK
-850 QASLEE
+850 SLEE
-856 QMRKNIEYFNNK
+856 QMQKNIEYFNNK

>member
-1 MLQVLQNIS
+1 
-10 NFVINWGIVW
+10 
-20 QSQYF
+20 
-25 IKNNT
+25 
-30 NIVSMRADI
+30 MRTDI
-39 NQSKQKLAET
+39 NHSKQQLADA

-69 TVSPTSIADIAI
+69 AVSPTSVADIAI
-81 WRSPEDKKSGLAP
+81 WRSPDDKKSGLTP
-94 DIYVLVACKAEHIK
+94 DIYVLVACKTEHIK

-152 RISDFPSAQ
+152 RISDFPTAS
-161 DIISDENL
+161 DIVSDQNL
-169 ALFVNKVRGYSKDKF
+169 TSFVNKVRGYSKDKF

-216 KMLYERDARE
+216 KMLYERDAKE

-245 IDYIQYLFNEVKET
+245 IDYIQHLFNEVKET
-259 YSADGLFDSEDR
+259 YSTDGLFDSEDK

-286 SNVELYDTSDDIKG
+286 SSVELYDTSDDIKG

-349 FLIRAFEH
+349 FLIKAFEH
-357 VQNEI
+357 VQNQI
-362 DQDIHNQ
+362 DQDIHKQ
-369 IATLMDNLNLSDS
+369 ITILMDNQSLSDS
-382 EKQSRINNLLCECD
+382 EKQYKINTLLSECD
-396 KTIEGS
+396 KTKEGS

-445 LNVGGVYDNHF
+445 INIGGVYDNNF
-456 DIILINPPF
+456 DVILINPPF

-475 TDSDIPTDREKTLYE
+475 TSSDIPTDMEKALYE
-490 NLYGSEYI
+490 ELFGSEYI
-498 SNVYIPI
+498 SKVYTPI
-505 KNYAQEIGKD
+505 KEYAQEIGKD
-515 KKIGKRILDL
+515 KKIGKRILEL
-525 YKINNNSTEI
+525 YQINNNSTEI

-558 VLDNPALERV
+558 VLDNPALDRV
-568 RRFIETRA
+568 RRFVESRA
-576 RILNITSIP
+576 KILNITSIP

-602 IEKLKDGEMPEKDY
+602 IEKFKDGEIPEKDY

-631 GLPSQN
+631 GLPSNN

-647 SSWLSGKVMSNMTYT
+647 VSWLSGEVLSNMIYT

-667 SDLSN
+667 SDLSS
-672 WSVKSVFDVTNINYN
+672 WSVKPIFDTTSINYN
-687 PIYKKVKI
+687 PLYKRVRI
-695 GSVVSLSK
+695 GNVVSLNK
-703 DVIYVEPNIKYT
+703 DIICVEPNIEYT

-730 TVIGSQIGT
+730 TVIGALIGT
-739 KRQTRVKE
+739 KRQTRVKG
-747 GQFVISKIDGKSAAF
+747 GQFIISKIDGKSAAF
-762 GIVNSSLEGAIVTP
+762 GIVDSSLEGAIVTP
-776 DFMVYN
+776 DFLVYD
-782 IDTTK
+782 IDTTQ
-787 IVPEY
+787 ILPEY
-792 LELVLTNEAILNQFS
+792 LELVLTNDAILNQFS

-832 SIDEQRKL
+832 SIDEQRNL
-840 IAKILEIRKM
+840 LAEILEIRKT
-850 QASLEE
+850 QKSLDE
-856 QMRKNIEYFNNK
+856 QMQKNIEYFNNK

>member
-1 MLQVLQNIS
+1 M
-10 NFVINWGIVW
+10 
-20 QSQYF
+20 
-25 IKNNT
+25 
-30 NIVSMRADI
+30 
-39 NQSKQKLAET
+39 
-49 FFQRLVDSYGYLPE
+49 
-63 QMEFNV
+63 
-69 TVSPTSIADIAI
+69 
-81 WRSPEDKKSGLAP
+81 
-94 DIYVLVACKAEHIK
+94 
-108 IKAEDYFEQYKQA
+108 
-121 VLNDMAFYVAHNLKE
+121 
-136 TKVFYIDR
+136 
-144 NARPLKIE
+144 
-152 RISDFPSAQ
+152 
-161 DIISDENL
+161 
-169 ALFVNKVRGYSKDKF
+169 RGYSKDKF

-216 KMLYERDARE
+216 KMLYERDAKE

-245 IDYIQYLFNEVKET
+245 IDYIQHLFNEVKET
-259 YSADGLFDSEDR
+259 YSTDGLFDSEDK

-286 SNVELYDTSDDIKG
+286 SSVELYDTSDDIKG

-349 FLIRAFEH
+349 FLIKAFEH
-357 VQNEI
+357 VQNQI
-362 DQDIHNQ
+362 DQDIHKQ
-369 IATLMDNLNLSDS
+369 ITILMDNQSLSDS
-382 EKQSRINNLLCECD
+382 EKQYKINTLLSECD
-396 KTIEGS
+396 KTKEGS

-445 LNVGGVYDNHF
+445 INIGGVYDNNF
-456 DIILINPPF
+456 DVILINPPF

-475 TDSDIPTDREKTLYE
+475 TSSDIPTDREKALYE
-490 NLYGSEYI
+490 ELFGSEYI
-498 SNVYIPI
+498 SKVYTPI
-505 KNYAQEIGKD
+505 KEYAQEIGKD
-515 KKIGKRILDL
+515 KKIGKRILEL
-525 YKINNNSTEI
+525 YQINNNSTEI

-558 VLDNPALERV
+558 VLDNPALDRV
-568 RRFIETRA
+568 RRFVESRA
-576 RILNITSIP
+576 KILNITSIP

-602 IEKLKDGEMPEKDY
+602 IEKFKDGEIPEKDY

-631 GLPSQN
+631 GLPSNN

-647 SSWLSGKVMSNMTYT
+647 VSWLSGEVLSNMIYT

-667 SDLSN
+667 SDLSS
-672 WSVKSVFDVTNINYN
+672 WSVKPIFDTTSINYN
-687 PIYKKVKI
+687 PLYKRVRI
-695 GSVVSLSK
+695 GNVVSLNK
-703 DVIYVEPNIKYT
+703 DIICVEPNIEYT

-730 TVIGSQIGT
+730 TVIGALIGT
-739 KRQTRVKE
+739 KRQTRVKG
-747 GQFVISKIDGKSAAF
+747 GQFIISKIDGKSAAF
-762 GIVNSSLEGAIVTP
+762 GIVDSSLEGAIVTP
-776 DFMVYN
+776 DFLVYD
-782 IDTTK
+782 IDKTQ
-787 IVPEY
+787 ILPEY
-792 LELVLTNEAILNQFS
+792 LELVLTNDAILNQFS

-832 SIDEQRKL
+832 SIDEQRNL
-840 IAKILEIRKM
+840 LAEILEIRKT
-850 QASLEE
+850 QKSLDE
-856 QMRKNIEYFNNK
+856 QMQKNIEYFNNK

>member
-1 MLQVLQNIS
+1 
-10 NFVINWGIVW
+10 
-20 QSQYF
+20 
-25 IKNNT
+25 
-30 NIVSMRADI
+30 MRTDI
-39 NQSKQKLAET
+39 NHSKQQLADA

-69 TVSPTSIADIAI
+69 AVSPTSVADIAI
-81 WRSPEDKKSGLAP
+81 WRSPDEKKSGLAP

-152 RISDFPSAQ
+152 RISDFPTAL
-161 DIISDENL
+161 DIVSDQNL

-216 KMLYERDARE
+216 KMLYERDAKD

-235 IKDELSYNGE
+235 LKDELLYNGDV
-245 IDYIQYLFNEVKET
+245 DYIQHLFNEVKET
-259 YSADGLFDSEDR
+259 YSTDGLFDSEDK

-286 SNVELYDTSDDIKG
+286 SSVELYDTSDDIKG

-349 FLIRAFEH
+349 FLIKAFEH
-357 VQNEI
+357 VQNQI
-362 DQDIHNQ
+362 DQDIHKQ
-369 IATLMDNLNLSDS
+369 ITVLMDNQSLADS
-382 EKQSRINNLLCECD
+382 EKQYKINTLLSECD
-396 KTIEGS
+396 KTKEGS
-402 RYHKLCHDYFFGV
+402 RYHKLCHDYSFGV

-445 LNVGGVYDNHF
+445 INVGGVYDNNF
-456 DIILINPPF
+456 DVILINPPF

-475 TDSDIPTDREKTLYE
+475 TSSDIPIDREKVLYE
-490 NLYGSEYI
+490 ELFGSEYI
-498 SNVYIPI
+498 SKVYTPI
-505 KNYAQEIGKD
+505 KEYAQEIGKD
-515 KKIGKRILDL
+515 KKIGKRILEL
-525 YKINNNSTEI
+525 YQINNNSTEI

-558 VLDNPALERV
+558 VLDNPALDRV
-568 RRFIETRA
+568 RRFIESRA
-576 RILNITSIP
+576 KILNITSIP

-602 IEKLKDGEMPEKDY
+602 IEKFKDGEIQEKDY

-631 GLPSQN
+631 GLPSNN

-647 SSWLSGKVMSNMTYT
+647 ASWLSGEVQSNMIYT

-667 SDLSN
+667 SDLSS
-672 WSVKSVFDVTNINYN
+672 WSVKSIFDTTSINYN
-687 PIYKKVKI
+687 PLYKKVRI
-695 GSVVSLSK
+695 GNVVSLNK
-703 DVIYVEPNIKYT
+703 DIICVEPNIEYT

-730 TVIGSQIGT
+730 TVMGALIGT
-739 KRQTRVKE
+739 KRQTRVKG
-747 GQFVISKIDGKSAAF
+747 GQFIISKIDGKSAAF
-762 GIVNSSLEGAIVTP
+762 GIVDSSLEGAIVTP
-776 DFMVYN
+776 DFLVYD
-782 IDTTK
+782 IDTTQ
-787 IVPEY
+787 ILPEY
-792 LELVLTNEAILNQFS
+792 LELVLTNDAILNQFS

-832 SIDEQRKL
+832 SIDEQRNL
-840 IAKILEIRKM
+840 LAKILEIRETQK
-850 QASLEE
+850 SLEE
-856 QMRKNIEYFNNK
+856 QMQKNIEYFNNK

>member
-1 MLQVLQNIS
+1 
-10 NFVINWGIVW
+10 
-20 QSQYF
+20 
-25 IKNNT
+25 
-30 NIVSMRADI
+30 MRTDI
-39 NQSKQKLAET
+39 NHSKQQLADA

-69 TVSPTSIADIAI
+69 AVSPTSVADIAI
-81 WRSPEDKKSGLAP
+81 WRSPDDKKFGLTP
-94 DIYVLVACKAEHIK
+94 DIYVLVACKTEHIK

-152 RISDFPSAQ
+152 RISDFPTAS
-161 DIISDENL
+161 DIVSDQNL
-169 ALFVNKVRGYSKDKF
+169 TSFVNKVRGYSKDKF

-216 KMLYERDARE
+216 KMLYERDAKE

-245 IDYIQYLFNEVKET
+245 IDYIQHLFNEVKET
-259 YSADGLFDSEDR
+259 YSTDGLFDSEDK

-286 SNVELYDTSDDIKG
+286 SSVELYDTSDDIKG

-349 FLIRAFEH
+349 FLIKAFEH
-357 VQNEI
+357 VQNQI
-362 DQDIHNQ
+362 DQDIHKQ
-369 IATLMDNLNLSDS
+369 ITILMDNQSLSDS
-382 EKQSRINNLLCECD
+382 EKQYKINTLLSECD
-396 KTIEGS
+396 KTKEGS

-445 LNVGGVYDNHF
+445 INIGGVYDNNF
-456 DIILINPPF
+456 DVILINPPF

-475 TDSDIPTDREKTLYE
+475 TSSDIPTDREKALYE
-490 NLYGSEYI
+490 ELFGSEYI
-498 SNVYIPI
+498 SKVYTPI
-505 KNYAQEIGKD
+505 KEYAQEIGKD
-515 KKIGKRILDL
+515 KKIGKRILEL
-525 YKINNNSTEI
+525 YQINNNSTEI

-558 VLDNPALERV
+558 VLDNPALDRV
-568 RRFIETRA
+568 RRFVESRA
-576 RILNITSIP
+576 KILNITSIP

-602 IEKLKDGEMPEKDY
+602 IEKFKDGEIPEKDY

-631 GLPSQN
+631 GLPSNN

-647 SSWLSGKVMSNMTYT
+647 VSWLSGEVLSNMIYT

-667 SDLSN
+667 SDLYS
-672 WSVKSVFDVTNINYN
+672 WSVKPIFDTTSINYN
-687 PIYKKVKI
+687 PLYKRVRI
-695 GSVVSLSK
+695 GNVVSLNK
-703 DVIYVEPNIKYT
+703 DIICVEPNIEYT

-730 TVIGSQIGT
+730 TVIGALIGT
-739 KRQTRVKE
+739 KRQTRVKG
-747 GQFVISKIDGKSAAF
+747 GQFIISKIDGKSAAF
-762 GIVNSSLEGAIVTP
+762 GIVDSSLEGAIVTP
-776 DFMVYN
+776 DFLVYD
-782 IDTTK
+782 IDKTQ
-787 IVPEY
+787 ILPEY
-792 LELVLTNEAILNQFS
+792 LELVLTNDAILNQFS

-832 SIDEQRKL
+832 SIDEQRNL
-840 IAKILEIRKM
+840 LAEILEIRKT
-850 QASLEE
+850 QKSLDE
-856 QMRKNIEYFNNK
+856 QMQKNIEYFNNK

>member
-1 MLQVLQNIS
+1 
-10 NFVINWGIVW
+10 
-20 QSQYF
+20 
-25 IKNNT
+25 
-30 NIVSMRADI
+30 MRTDI
-39 NQSKQKLAET
+39 NHSKQQLADA

-69 TVSPTSIADIAI
+69 AVSPTSVADIAI
-81 WRSPEDKKSGLAP
+81 WRSPDDKKFGLTP
-94 DIYVLVACKAEHIK
+94 DIYVLVACKTEHIK

-152 RISDFPSAQ
+152 RISDFPTAS
-161 DIISDENL
+161 DIVSDQNL
-169 ALFVNKVRGYSKDKF
+169 TSFVNKVRGYSKDKF

-216 KMLYERDARE
+216 KMLYERDAKE

-245 IDYIQYLFNEVKET
+245 IDYIQHLFNEVKET
-259 YSADGLFDSEDR
+259 YSTDGLFDSEDK

-286 SNVELYDTSDDIKG
+286 SSVELYDTSDDIKG

-349 FLIRAFEH
+349 FLIKAFEH
-357 VQNEI
+357 VQNQI
-362 DQDIHNQ
+362 DQDIHKQ
-369 IATLMDNLNLSDS
+369 ITILMDNQSLSDS
-382 EKQSRINNLLCECD
+382 EKQYKINTLLSECD
-396 KTIEGS
+396 KTKEGS

-445 LNVGGVYDNHF
+445 INIGGVYDNNF
-456 DIILINPPF
+456 DVILINPPF

-475 TDSDIPTDREKTLYE
+475 TSSDIPTDREKALYE
-490 NLYGSEYI
+490 ELFGSEYI
-498 SNVYIPI
+498 SKVYTPI
-505 KNYAQEIGKD
+505 KEYAQEIGKD
-515 KKIGKRILDL
+515 KKIGKRILEL
-525 YKINNNSTEI
+525 YQINNNSTEI

-558 VLDNPALERV
+558 VLDNPALDRV
-568 RRFIETRA
+568 RRFVESRA
-576 RILNITSIP
+576 KILNITSIP

-602 IEKLKDGEMPEKDY
+602 IEKFKDGEIPEKDY

-631 GLPSQN
+631 GLPSNN

-647 SSWLSGKVMSNMTYT
+647 VSWLSGEVLSNMIYT

-667 SDLSN
+667 SDLYS
-672 WSVKSVFDVTNINYN
+672 WSVKPIFDTTSINYN
-687 PIYKKVKI
+687 PLYKRVRI
-695 GSVVSLSK
+695 GNVVSLNK
-703 DVIYVEPNIKYT
+703 DIICVEPNIEYT

-730 TVIGSQIGT
+730 TVIGALIGT
-739 KRQTRVKE
+739 KRQTRVKG
-747 GQFVISKIDGKSAAF
+747 GQFIISKIDGKSAAF
-762 GIVNSSLEGAIVTP
+762 GIVDSSLEGAIVTP
-776 DFMVYN
+776 DFLVYD
-782 IDTTK
+782 IDKTQ
-787 IVPEY
+787 ILPEY
-792 LELVLTNEAILNQFS
+792 LELVLTNDAILNQFS

-817 RLSQKVFENTLIALP
+817 RLSQNTIVL
-832 SIDEQRKL
+832 
-840 IAKILEIRKM
+840 
-850 QASLEE
+850 
-856 QMRKNIEYFNNK
+856 
-868 IFS
+868 

>member
-1 MLQVLQNIS
+1 
-10 NFVINWGIVW
+10 
-20 QSQYF
+20 
-25 IKNNT
+25 
-30 NIVSMRADI
+30 MRTDI
-39 NQSKQKLAET
+39 NHSKQQLADA

-69 TVSPTSIADIAI
+69 AVSPTSVADIAI

-94 DIYVLVACKAEHIK
+94 DIYVLVACKTEHIK

-152 RISDFPSAQ
+152 RISDFPTAS
-161 DIISDENL
+161 DIVSDQNL
-169 ALFVNKVRGYSKDKF
+169 TSFINKVRGYSKDKF

-216 KMLYERDARE
+216 KMLYERDAKE

-245 IDYIQYLFNEVKET
+245 VDYIQHLFNEVKET
-259 YSADGLFDSEDR
+259 YSTDGLFDSEDK

-286 SNVELYDTSDDIKG
+286 SSVELYDTSDDIKG

-349 FLIRAFEH
+349 FLIKAFEH
-357 VQNEI
+357 VQNQI
-362 DQDIHNQ
+362 DQDIHKQ
-369 IATLMDNLNLSDS
+369 ITVLMDNYSLSDS
-382 EKQSRINNLLCECD
+382 EKQYKINTLLSECD
-396 KTIEGS
+396 KTKEGS

-445 LNVGGVYDNHF
+445 INVGGVYNNNF
-456 DIILINPPF
+456 DVILINPPF

-475 TDSDIPTDREKTLYE
+475 TSSDIPTDREKTLYE
-490 NLYGSEYI
+490 RLYGEEYI
-498 SNVYIPI
+498 SKVYTPI
-505 KNYAQEIGKD
+505 KEYAQEIGKD
-515 KKIGKRILDL
+515 KKTGKRILEL
-525 YKINNNSTEI
+525 YQINNNSTEI

-558 VLDNPALERV
+558 VLDNPALDRV
-568 RRFIETRA
+568 RKFIESRA
-576 RILNITSIP
+576 KILNITSIP

-602 IEKLKDGEMPEKDY
+602 IEKFKDGEIPEKDY

-631 GLPSQN
+631 GLPSNN

-647 SSWLSGKVMSNMTYT
+647 ASWLSGEVLSNMIYT

-667 SDLSN
+667 SDLTS
-672 WSVKSVFDVTNINYN
+672 WSVKPIFDTTSINYN
-687 PIYKKVKI
+687 PLYKKVRI
-695 GSVVSLSK
+695 GNVVSLSK
-703 DVIYVEPNIKYT
+703 DVICVEPNIKYT

-730 TVIGSQIGT
+730 TVIGALIGT
-739 KRQTRVKE
+739 KRQTRVKG
-747 GQFVISKIDGKSAAF
+747 GQFIISKIDGKSAAF
-762 GIVNSSLEGAIVTP
+762 GIVDSSLEGAIVTP
-776 DFMVYN
+776 DFLAYD
-782 IDTTK
+782 IDTTQ
-787 IVPEY
+787 VLPEY
-792 LELVLTNEAILNQFS
+792 LELVLTNDAILNQFS

-832 SIDEQRKL
+832 SIEEQRNL
-840 IAKILEIRKM
+840 LAKILEIRETQK
-850 QASLEE
+850 SLEE
-856 QMRKNIEYFNNK
+856 QMQENIKNFNNK

>member
-1 MLQVLQNIS
+1 
-10 NFVINWGIVW
+10 
-20 QSQYF
+20 
-25 IKNNT
+25 
-30 NIVSMRADI
+30 MRTDI
-39 NQSKQKLAET
+39 NHSKQQLADA

-69 TVSPTSIADIAI
+69 AVSPTSVADIAI
-81 WRSPEDKKSGLAP
+81 WRSPDDKKSGLAP

-152 RISDFPSAQ
+152 RISDFPTAL
-161 DIISDENL
+161 DIVSDQNL

-216 KMLYERDARE
+216 KMLYERDAKD

-235 IKDELSYNGE
+235 LKDELLYNGDV
-245 IDYIQYLFNEVKET
+245 DYIQHLFNEVKET
-259 YSADGLFDSEDR
+259 YSTDGLFDSEDK

-286 SNVELYDTSDDIKG
+286 SSVELYDTSDDIKG

-349 FLIRAFEH
+349 FLIKAFEH
-357 VQNEI
+357 VQNQI
-362 DQDIHNQ
+362 DQDIHKQ
-369 IATLMDNLNLSDS
+369 ITVLMDNQSLADS
-382 EKQSRINNLLCECD
+382 EKQYKINTLLSECD
-396 KTIEGS
+396 KTKEGS

-445 LNVGGVYDNHF
+445 INVGGVYDNNF
-456 DIILINPPF
+456 DVILINPPF

-475 TDSDIPTDREKTLYE
+475 TSSDIPIDREKVLYE
-490 NLYGSEYI
+490 ELFGCEYI
-498 SNVYIPI
+498 SKVYTPI
-505 KNYAQEIGKD
+505 KEYAQEIGKD
-515 KKIGKRILDL
+515 KKIGKRILEL
-525 YKINNNSTEI
+525 YQINNNSTEI

-558 VLDNPALERV
+558 VLDNPALDRV
-568 RRFIETRA
+568 RRFIESRA
-576 RILNITSIP
+576 KILNITSIP

-602 IEKLKDGEMPEKDY
+602 IEKFKDGEIQEKDY

-631 GLPSQN
+631 GLPSNN

-647 SSWLSGKVMSNMTYT
+647 ASWLSGEVQSNMIYT

-667 SDLSN
+667 SDLSS
-672 WSVKSVFDVTNINYN
+672 WSVKSIFDTTSINYN
-687 PIYKKVKI
+687 PLYKKVRI
-695 GSVVSLSK
+695 GNVVSLNK
-703 DVIYVEPNIKYT
+703 DIICVEPNIEYT

-730 TVIGSQIGT
+730 TVMGALIGT
-739 KRQTRVKE
+739 KRQTRVKG
-747 GQFVISKIDGKSAAF
+747 GQFIISKIDGKSAAF
-762 GIVNSSLEGAIVTP
+762 GIVDSSLEGAIVTP
-776 DFMVYN
+776 DFLVYD
-782 IDTTK
+782 IDTTQ
-787 IVPEY
+787 ILPEY
-792 LELVLTNEAILNQFS
+792 LELVLTNDAILNQFS

-832 SIDEQRKL
+832 SIDEQRNL
-840 IAKILEIRKM
+840 LAKILEIRETQK
-850 QASLEE
+850 SLEE
-856 QMRKNIEYFNNK
+856 QMQINIEYFNNK

>member
-1 MLQVLQNIS
+1 
-10 NFVINWGIVW
+10 
-20 QSQYF
+20 
-25 IKNNT
+25 
-30 NIVSMRADI
+30 MRTDI
-39 NQSKQKLAET
+39 NHSKQQLAEA
-49 FFQRLVDSYGYLPE
+49 FSQRLVDSYGYLPE

-69 TVSPTSIADIAI
+69 AVSPTSVADIAI
-81 WRSPEDKKSGLAP
+81 WRSPDDKKSGLAP
-94 DIYVLVACKAEHIK
+94 DIYVLVACKTEHIK

-152 RISDFPSAQ
+152 RISDFPTAL
-161 DIISDENL
+161 DIVSDKNL
-169 ALFVNKVRGYSKDKF
+169 TSFVNKVRGYSKDKF

-216 KMLYERDARE
+216 KMLYERDANE

-235 IKDELSYNGE
+235 IRDELSYNGE
-245 IDYIQYLFNEVKET
+245 VDYIQHLFNEVKKT
-259 YSADGLFDSEDR
+259 YSTDGLFDSEDK

-286 SNVELYDTSDDIKG
+286 SSVELYDTSDDIKG

-349 FLIRAFEH
+349 FLIKAFEH
-357 VQNEI
+357 VQNQI
-362 DQDIHNQ
+362 DQDIHRQ
-369 IATLMDNLNLSDS
+369 ITALMDNQNLSDS
-382 EKQSRINNLLCECD
+382 EKQHKINCLLSECD

-445 LNVGGVYDNHF
+445 INVGGVYDNNF
-456 DIILINPPF
+456 DVILINPPF

-475 TDSDIPTDREKTLYE
+475 AVSDIPTDKEKALYE
-490 NLYGSEYI
+490 DLYGNEYT
-498 SNVYIPI
+498 SNVYTPI
-505 KNYAQEIGKD
+505 KKYAQEIGKD
-515 KKIGKRILDL
+515 KRMGKRILDL
-525 YKINNNSTEI
+525 YQINNNSTEI

-568 RRFIETRA
+568 RRFVETRA

-602 IEKLKDGEMPEKDY
+602 IEKFKDGETPESDY

-647 SSWLSGKVMSNMTYT
+647 SCWLDGETMSEMVYT
-662 KIVNR
+662 KIVKR
-667 SDLSN
+667 SDLSS
-672 WSVKSVFDVTNINYN
+672 WSVKPIFDVANINYN
-687 PIYKKVKI
+687 PIYKKVRI
-695 GSVVSLSK
+695 GSVVSMSK
-703 DVIYVEPNIKYT
+703 DVIYIEPNVEYT

-730 TVIGSQIGT
+730 TIIGTLIGT
-739 KRQTRVKE
+739 KRQTRVKG
-747 GQFVISKIDGKSAAF
+747 GQFIISKIDGKSAAF
-762 GIVNSSLEGAIVTP
+762 GIVDSHLEGAIVTP
-776 DFMVYN
+776 DFMVYDIN
-782 IDTTK
+782 TTK
-787 IVPEY
+787 ILPEY
-792 LELVLTNEAILNQFS
+792 LELVLTNEAILNWFS

-832 SIDEQRKL
+832 PIDEQRRL
-840 IAKILEIRKM
+840 VAKILEIRETQK
-850 QASLEE
+850 SLEKLM
-856 QMRKNIEYFNNK
+856 QKNIEYFNNK

>member
-1 MLQVLQNIS
+1 
-10 NFVINWGIVW
+10 
-20 QSQYF
+20 
-25 IKNNT
+25 
-30 NIVSMRADI
+30 MRTDI
-39 NQSKQKLAET
+39 NHSKQQLADA

-69 TVSPTSIADIAI
+69 AVSPTSVADIAI
-81 WRSPEDKKSGLAP
+81 WRSPDDKKSGLAP

-152 RISDFPSAQ
+152 RISDFPTAL
-161 DIISDENL
+161 DIVSDQNL

-216 KMLYERDARE
+216 KMLYERDAKD

-235 IKDELSYNGE
+235 LKDELLYNGDV
-245 IDYIQYLFNEVKET
+245 DYIQHLFNEVKET
-259 YSADGLFDSEDR
+259 YSTDGLFDSEDK

-286 SNVELYDTSDDIKG
+286 SSVELYDTSDDIKG

-349 FLIRAFEH
+349 FLIKAFEH
-357 VQNEI
+357 VQNQI
-362 DQDIHNQ
+362 DQDIHKQ
-369 IATLMDNLNLSDS
+369 ITVLMDNQSLADS
-382 EKQSRINNLLCECD
+382 EKQYKINTLLSECD
-396 KTIEGS
+396 KTKEGS

-445 LNVGGVYDNHF
+445 INVGGVYDNNF
-456 DIILINPPF
+456 DVILINPPF

-475 TDSDIPTDREKTLYE
+475 TSSDIPIDREKVLYE
-490 NLYGSEYI
+490 ELFGSEYI
-498 SNVYIPI
+498 SKVYTPI
-505 KNYAQEIGKD
+505 KEYAQEIGKD
-515 KKIGKRILDL
+515 KKIGKRILEL
-525 YKINNNSTEI
+525 YQINNNSTEI

-558 VLDNPALERV
+558 VLDNPALDRV
-568 RRFIETRA
+568 RRFIESRA
-576 RILNITSIP
+576 KILNITSIP

-602 IEKLKDGEMPEKDY
+602 IEKFKDGEIQEKDY

-631 GLPSQN
+631 GLPSNN

-647 SSWLSGKVMSNMTYT
+647 ASWLSGEVQSNMIYT

-667 SDLSN
+667 SDLSS
-672 WSVKSVFDVTNINYN
+672 WSVKSIFDTTSINYN
-687 PIYKKVKI
+687 PLYKKVRI
-695 GSVVSLSK
+695 GNVVSLNK
-703 DVIYVEPNIKYT
+703 DIICVEPNIEYT

-730 TVIGSQIGT
+730 TVMGALIGT
-739 KRQTRVKE
+739 KRQTRVKG
-747 GQFVISKIDGKSAAF
+747 GQFIISKIDGKSAAF
-762 GIVNSSLEGAIVTP
+762 GIVDSSLEGAIVTP
-776 DFMVYN
+776 DFLVYD
-782 IDTTK
+782 IDTTQ
-787 IVPEY
+787 ILPEY
-792 LELVLTNEAILNQFS
+792 LELVLTNDAILNQFS

-832 SIDEQRKL
+832 SIDEQRNL
-840 IAKILEIRKM
+840 LAKILEIRETQK
-850 QASLEE
+850 SLEE
-856 QMRKNIEYFNNK
+856 DCLRKYLK
-868 IFS
+868 IR

>member
-1 MLQVLQNIS
+1 
-10 NFVINWGIVW
+10 
-20 QSQYF
+20 
-25 IKNNT
+25 
-30 NIVSMRADI
+30 MRTDI
-39 NQSKQKLAET
+39 NHSKQELTEA

-69 TVSPTSIADIAI
+69 AVSPTSVADIAI
-81 WRSPEDKKSGLAP
+81 WRSPDDKKSGLAP
-94 DIYVLVACKAEHIK
+94 DIYVLVACKTEHIK

-152 RISDFPSAQ
+152 RISDFPTAL
-161 DIISDENL
+161 DIVSDQNL
-169 ALFVNKVRGYSKDKF
+169 TSFVNKVRGYSKDKF

-216 KMLYERDARE
+216 KMLYERDAKE
-226 ELVYSKDKF
+226 ELVYTKNKF
-235 IKDELSYNGE
+235 IKDELIYKGK

-259 YSADGLFDSEDR
+259 YSADGLFDSEDK

-286 SNVELYDTSDDIKG
+286 SSVELYDTSDDIKG

-332 NVKEGDKVC
+332 NIKEGDKVC

-349 FLIRAFEH
+349 FLIKAFEH
-357 VQNEI
+357 VQNQI
-362 DQDIHNQ
+362 DQDIHKQ
-369 IATLMDNLNLSDS
+369 ITKFMDNPKIS
-382 EKQSRINNLLCECD
+382 ETERQHKINNLLSECD
-396 KTIEGS
+396 KTIDGS
-402 RYHKLCHDYFFGV
+402 RYHKLCHDYFYGV

-445 LNVGGVYDNHF
+445 INVGRVYDNNF
-456 DIILINPPF
+456 DVILINPPF

-475 TDSDIPTDREKTLYE
+475 TNSEIPTDKEKALYE
-490 NLYGSEYI
+490 KLYGTEYI
-498 SNVYIPI
+498 RYVYNPI
-505 KNYAQEIGKD
+505 KEYAEEIDKDGK
-515 KKIGKRILDL
+515 KGKRILDL
-525 YKINNNSTEI
+525 YQINNNNTEI

-558 VLDNPALERV
+558 VLDNSALERV
-568 RRFIETRA
+568 RTFIEKYA

-602 IEKLKDGEMPEKDY
+602 IEKYKDGETPNKDY

-647 SSWLSGKVMSNMTYT
+647 SSWLKGEPISNMVYT

-672 WSVKSVFDVTNINYN
+672 WSIKSIFDIVNINYN
-687 PIYKKVKI
+687 PLYKKVRI
-695 GSVVSLSK
+695 GSLISMNK
-703 DVIYVEPNIKYT
+703 DIICIEPNIEYT
-715 RLTVKLFNKGIQERD
+715 RLTVKLFNKGIQVRD
-730 TVIGSQIGT
+730 IIKGALIGT

-747 GQFVISKIDGKSAAF
+747 GQFIISKIDGKSAAF
-762 GIVNSSLEGAIVTP
+762 GIVTPNLEGAIVTH
-776 DFMVYN
+776 DFMVYD
-782 IDTTK
+782 IDRTK
-787 IVPEY
+787 VLPEY
-792 LELVLTNEAILNQFS
+792 LELILTNEVILSQFS
-807 NSSSGTTGRR
+807 NSSSGTTGRK
-817 RLSQKVFENTLIALP
+817 RLSQKIFENTLIALP
-832 SIDEQRKL
+832 SIEEQRKL
-840 IAKILEIRKM
+840 IADILKIRETQK
-850 QASLEE
+850 SLEE
-856 QMRKNIEYFNNK
+856 QMRKKIEQFNNK
-868 IFS
+868 IFI

>member
-1 MLQVLQNIS
+1 MNL
-10 NFVINWGIVW
+10 
-20 QSQYF
+20 
-25 IKNNT
+25 
-30 NIVSMRADI
+30 VSMKTDI
-39 NQSKQKLAET
+39 NQSKQKLTET

-69 TVSPTSIADIAI
+69 KVSPTSVADIAI
-81 WRSPEDKKSGLAP
+81 WRSPDDKKSGLSP

-152 RISDFPSAQ
+152 RISDFPTAQ
-161 DIISDENL
+161 DVASDQNL
-169 ALFVNKVRGYSKDKF
+169 TLFVNKVRGYSKDKF

-216 KMLYERDARE
+216 KMLYERDAKD

-235 IKDELSYNGE
+235 IKDELLYNGE
-245 IDYIQYLFNEVKET
+245 VDYIQHLFNEVKET
-259 YSADGLFDSEDR
+259 YSTDGLFDSEDK

-286 SNVELYDTSDDIKG
+286 SSVELYDTSDDIKG

-326 YMVEVL
+326 YMVEIL
-332 NVKEGDKVC
+332 NVKEGDRVC

-349 FLIRAFEH
+349 FLIKAFEH
-357 VQNEI
+357 VQNQI
-362 DQDIHNQ
+362 DQDIHKQ
-369 IATLMDNLNLSDS
+369 ITVLMDNQSLADS
-382 EKQSRINNLLCECD
+382 EKQYKINTLLSECD
-396 KTIEGS
+396 KTKEGS

-445 LNVGGVYDNHF
+445 INVGGVYDNNF
-456 DIILINPPF
+456 DVILINPPF

-475 TDSDIPTDREKTLYE
+475 TSSDIPIDREKVLYE
-490 NLYGSEYI
+490 ELFGSEYI
-498 SNVYIPI
+498 SKVYTPI
-505 KNYAQEIGKD
+505 KEYAQEIGKD
-515 KKIGKRILDL
+515 KKIGKRILEL
-525 YKINNNSTEI
+525 YQINNNSTEI

-558 VLDNPALERV
+558 VLDNPALDRV
-568 RRFIETRA
+568 RRFIESRA
-576 RILNITSIP
+576 KILNITSIP

-602 IEKLKDGEMPEKDY
+602 IEKFKDGEIQEKDY

-631 GLPSQN
+631 GLPSNN

-647 SSWLSGKVMSNMTYT
+647 ASWLSGEVQSNMIYT

-667 SDLSN
+667 SDLSS
-672 WSVKSVFDVTNINYN
+672 WSVKSIFDTTSINYN
-687 PIYKKVKI
+687 PLYKKVRI
-695 GSVVSLSK
+695 GNVVSLNK
-703 DVIYVEPNIKYT
+703 DIICVEPNIEYT

-730 TVIGSQIGT
+730 TVMGALIGT
-739 KRQTRVKE
+739 KRQTRVKG
-747 GQFVISKIDGKSAAF
+747 GQFIISKIDGKSAAF
-762 GIVNSSLEGAIVTP
+762 GIVDSSLEGAIVTP
-776 DFMVYN
+776 DFLVYD
-782 IDTTK
+782 IDTTQ
-787 IVPEY
+787 ILPEY
-792 LELVLTNEAILNQFS
+792 LELVLTNDAILNQFS

-832 SIDEQRKL
+832 SIDEQRNL
-840 IAKILEIRKM
+840 LAKILEIRETQK
-850 QASLEE
+850 SLEE
-856 QMRKNIEYFNNK
+856 QMQKNIEYFNNK

>member
-1 MLQVLQNIS
+1 M
-10 NFVINWGIVW
+10 
-20 QSQYF
+20 
-25 IKNNT
+25 KT
-30 NIVSMRADI
+30 DI
-39 NQSKQKLAET
+39 NQSKQKLADF

-63 QMEFNV
+63 QMGFNV
-69 TVSPTSIADIAI
+69 KVSPTSVADIAI
-81 WRSPEDKKSGLAP
+81 WRSPDDKKSGLAP
-94 DIYVLVACKAEHIK
+94 DIYILVACKAEHIK

-152 RISDFPSAQ
+152 RISDFPTAL
-161 DIISDENL
+161 DIVSDQNL

-216 KMLYERDARE
+216 KMLYERDAKD

-235 IKDELSYNGE
+235 IKDELSYNGKV
-245 IDYIQYLFNEVKET
+245 DYIQHLFNEVKET
-259 YSADGLFDSEDR
+259 YSATGLFDSEDK

-286 SNVELYDTSDDIKG
+286 SSVELYDTSDDIKG

-349 FLIRAFEH
+349 FLIKAFEH
-357 VQNEI
+357 VQNQI
-362 DQDIHNQ
+362 DQDIHKQ
-369 IATLMDNLNLSDS
+369 ITVLMDDQNLSDS
-382 EKQSRINNLLCECD
+382 EKQYKINTLLSECD
-396 KTIEGS
+396 KTKDGS

-445 LNVGGVYDNHF
+445 INVGGVYDNNF
-456 DIILINPPF
+456 DVILINPPF

-475 TDSDIPTDREKTLYE
+475 TSSDIPTDREKALYE
-490 NLYGSEYI
+490 ELFGSEYI
-498 SNVYIPI
+498 SNVYTPI
-505 KNYAQEIGKD
+505 KEYAQEIGKD
-515 KKIGKRILDL
+515 KKIGKRILEL
-525 YKINNNSTEI
+525 YQINNNSTEI

-558 VLDNPALERV
+558 VLDNPALDRI
-568 RRFIETRA
+568 RRFIESRA
-576 RILNITSIP
+576 KILNITSIP

-602 IEKLKDGEMPEKDY
+602 IEKFKDGEMPEKDY

-631 GLPSQN
+631 GLPSNN

-647 SSWLSGKVMSNMTYT
+647 ASWLSGEVQSNMTYT

-667 SDLSN
+667 SDLSS
-672 WSVKSVFDVTNINYN
+672 WSVKPIFDTTSVNYN
-687 PIYKKVKI
+687 PLYKKVRI
-695 GSVVSLSK
+695 GNVVSLNK
-703 DVIYVEPNIKYT
+703 DVICVEPNIEYT
-715 RLTVKLFNKGIQERD
+715 RLTVKLFNKGIQKRD
-730 TVIGSQIGT
+730 TVIGALIGT
-739 KRQTRVKE
+739 KRQTRVKG
-747 GQFVISKIDGKSAAF
+747 GQFIISKIDGKSAAF
-762 GIVNSSLEGAIVTP
+762 GIVDSSLKGAIVTP
-776 DFMVYN
+776 DFLVYD
-782 IDTTK
+782 IDTTQ
-787 IVPEY
+787 ILPEY
-792 LELVLTNEAILNQFS
+792 LELILTNDAILNQFS
-807 NSSSGTTGRR
+807 NSSSGTTGRK
-817 RLSQKVFENTLIALP
+817 RLSQKVFENTSIALP
-832 SIDEQRKL
+832 SIDEQREL
-840 IAKILEIRKM
+840 IAKILEIRKT
-850 QASLEE
+850 QKSLEE
-856 QMRKNIEYFNNK
+856 LMQENIKHFNNK

>member
-1 MLQVLQNIS
+1 
-10 NFVINWGIVW
+10 
-20 QSQYF
+20 
-25 IKNNT
+25 
-30 NIVSMRADI
+30 MRTDI
-39 NQSKQKLAET
+39 NHSKQQLADA

-69 TVSPTSIADIAI
+69 AVSPTSVADIAI
-81 WRSPEDKKSGLAP
+81 WRSPDDKKSGLAP

-152 RISDFPSAQ
+152 RISDFPTAL
-161 DIISDENL
+161 DIVSDQNL

-216 KMLYERDARE
+216 KMLYERDAKD

-235 IKDELSYNGE
+235 LKDELLYNGDV
-245 IDYIQYLFNEVKET
+245 DYIQHLFNEVKET
-259 YSADGLFDSEDR
+259 YSTDGLFDSEDK

-286 SNVELYDTSDDIKG
+286 SSVELYDTSDDIKG

-349 FLIRAFEH
+349 FLIKAFE
-357 VQNEI
+357 QGQKQI
-362 DQDIHNQ
+362 DQDIHKQ
-369 IATLMDNLNLSDS
+369 ITVLMDNQSLADS
-382 EKQSRINNLLCECD
+382 EKQYKINTLLSECD
-396 KTIEGS
+396 NTKEGS

-445 LNVGGVYDNHF
+445 INVGGVYDNNF
-456 DIILINPPF
+456 DVILINPPF

-475 TDSDIPTDREKTLYE
+475 TSSDIPIDREKVLYE
-490 NLYGSEYI
+490 ELFGSEYI
-498 SNVYIPI
+498 SKVYTPI
-505 KNYAQEIGKD
+505 KEYAQEIGKD
-515 KKIGKRILDL
+515 KKIGKRILEL
-525 YKINNNSTEI
+525 YQINNNSTEI

-558 VLDNPALERV
+558 VLDNPALDRV
-568 RRFIETRA
+568 RSFIESRA
-576 RILNITSIP
+576 KILNITSIP

-602 IEKLKDGEMPEKDY
+602 IEKFKDGEIQEKDY

-631 GLPSQN
+631 GLPSNN

-647 SSWLSGKVMSNMTYT
+647 ASWLSGEVQSNMIYT

-667 SDLSN
+667 SDLSS
-672 WSVKSVFDVTNINYN
+672 WSVKSIFDTTSINYN
-687 PIYKKVKI
+687 PLYKKVRI
-695 GSVVSLSK
+695 GNVVSLNK
-703 DVIYVEPNIKYT
+703 DIICVEPNIEYT

-730 TVIGSQIGT
+730 TVMGALIGT
-739 KRQTRVKE
+739 KRQTRVKG
-747 GQFVISKIDGKSAAF
+747 GQFIISKIDGKSAAF
-762 GIVNSSLEGAIVTP
+762 GIVDSSLEGAIVTP
-776 DFMVYN
+776 DFLVYD
-782 IDTTK
+782 IDTTQ
-787 IVPEY
+787 ILPEY
-792 LELVLTNEAILNQFS
+792 LELVLTNDAILNQFS

-832 SIDEQRKL
+832 SIDEQRNL
-840 IAKILEIRKM
+840 LAKILEIRETQK
-850 QASLEE
+850 SLEE
-856 QMRKNIEYFNNK
+856 QMQINIEYFNNK